1 MFLRFSDIF
10 WITPIIYKK
19 DSYITASELNVELWS
34 SIKKDLKPHR
44 EKIKQDK
51 KAHSVK
57 DQVRKSKL
65 KE

>member
-1 MFLRFSDIF
+1 MFLRFSDIY

-51 KAHSVK
+51 KVHSVK